1 MNMVN
6 EARSTSPKVMLRISD
21 GSREMRRAFTD
32 FGQAVQSAEA
42 YAGAGFVVDVISAT
56 GLFLMGFE
64 PRWEGAA
71 V

>member
-1 MNMVN
+1 MVN
-6 EARSTSPKVMLRISD
+6 ETRSTSPKVMLRISD

-42 YAGAGFVVDVISAT
+42 YAGAGFMVDVISAT

-64 PRWEGAA
+64 PRWQGVA

>member
-6 EARSTSPKVMLRISD
+6 ETRSSSPKVMLRISD

-32 FGQAVQSAEA
+32 FSQAVQSAEA